1 MQINICAKL
10 VLSLGLSPE
19 NNRTELDNN
28 KAGKKS
34 IFSHFEE
41 VIYDICC
48 FWAYKK
54 SLRFVTDSTI
64 QLHFDDLKTDD
75 S

>member
-10 VLSLGLSPE
+10 VLSPGLSPK

-28 KAGKKS
+28 KGKKS

-41 VIYDICC
+41 VIYDICY
-48 FWAYKK
+48 FRA
-54 SLRFVTDSTI
+54 
-64 QLHFDDLKTDD
+64 
-75 S
+75 